1 MSETDRTPVDPAYRE
16 QLLAAAK
23 AAAAW
28 GRVHQAGWTGDGPPA
43 DRVEPPT
50 PTPAATT
57 LAQVVPPVAAME
69 PVQHPE
75 PVAEESDTL
84 DPVPEPSA
92 PLWPR
97 LRRLLVPAAA
107 LAGTAALIVVL
118 VIGVRS
124 GLNAWTHRVAHTQ
137 TEVPARADAAA
148 ASVQPP
154 KPQVSVEAPRTPA
167 TPVGRLSVTTTPTG
181 AKVSVDGHAYG
192 TTPLLIDP
200 LAAGAHTV
208 VISSRQGIVR
218 RTVRIDDDKTTE
230 LSEAITE
237 GWVQI
242 LCPFEVTVSENGQPL
257 WLYDNTVKLPA
268 GTHHLRFENQQ
279 MNYVSEQDV
288 VVNPGGQTTVSIVPP
303 PTP

>member
-1 MSETDRTPVDPAYRE
+1 
-16 QLLAAAK
+16 
-23 AAAAW
+23 
-28 GRVHQAGWTGDGPPA
+28 
-43 DRVEPPT
+43 
-50 PTPAATT
+50 
-57 LAQVVPPVAAME
+57 
-69 PVQHPE
+69 
-75 PVAEESDTL
+75 
-84 DPVPEPSA
+84 
-92 PLWPR
+92 
-97 LRRLLVPAAA
+97 
-107 LAGTAALIVVL
+107 
-118 VIGVRS
+118 
-124 GLNAWTHRVAHTQ
+124 
-137 TEVPARADAAA
+137 
-148 ASVQPP
+148 
-154 KPQVSVEAPRTPA
+154 
-167 TPVGRLSVTTTPTG
+167 LSVTTTPTG

-200 LAAGAHTV
+200 LAAGPHTV